1 MEDWEQPSCDQ
12 EAIAPSNQQF
22 QLLPASLAEAVH
34 LPLQD
39 LTEEEEEEDH
49 LKEAKA
55 HWLPCLLED
64 PLPLNQEE

>member
-1 MEDWEQPSCDQ
+1 MVH
-12 EAIAPSNQQF
+12 
-22 QLLPASLAEAVH
+22 LH

-39 LTEEEEEEDH
+39 PTEEEEEDH

-55 HWLPCLLED
+55 HRLPRLQED

>member
-1 MEDWEQPSCDQ
+1 MRDQ
-12 EAIAPSNQQF
+12 EVIAPFIQRL
-22 QLLPASLAEAVH
+22 LLPLVSPVEAVHLH

-55 HWLPCLLED
+55 HQLPCLLED
-64 PLPLNQEE
+64 PLPLNQAA